1 MGVLLIKHP
10 DSSVSTP
17 WAYKQ
22 CRDQFGGDYLSGEE
36 AFEQRRQALRQAP
49 LLQGLSGHGPLPA
62 IRNDLQKV
70 VEPEVTSV
78 REGLSILRRANGA
91 LAVAMSGSGPSLF
104 AVFPDRGGAAAAQM
118 QLTDDLA
125 AGGFESW
132 VCRCTGSGA
141 TLV

>member
-1 MGVLLIKHP
+1 MLQ
-10 DSSVSTP
+10 
-17 WAYKQ
+17 A
-22 CRDQFGGDYLSGEE
+22 LSGN
-36 AFEQRRQALRQAP
+36 
-49 LLQGLSGHGPLPA
+49 GPLPA

-104 AVFPDRGGAAAAQM
+104 AVFPDRGGAEAAQN
-118 QLTDDLA
+118 QLADALT

>member
-1 MGVLLIKHP
+1 M
-10 DSSVSTP
+10 
-17 WAYKQ
+17 
-22 CRDQFGGDYLSGEE
+22 
-36 AFEQRRQALRQAP
+36 
-49 LLQGLSGHGPLPA
+49 
-62 IRNDLQKV
+62 
-70 VEPEVTSV
+70 TSV

-104 AVFPDRGGAAAAQM
+104 AVFPDRGGAEAAQN
-118 QLTDDLA
+118 QLADALT